1 MTSLSTRFIQNKSY
15 RKIYRIALL
24 VISAGL
30 VLASLVLP
38 IALRPASLPVQLGGV
53 SPQTYVAPRT
63 LTYES
68 EVLTKNA
75 RTTAA
80 NAISDRYLPMDLTI
94 SRAQIRKLQEV
105 INKISTIRTDKSIL
119 YEHKLMMMRQFE
131 GIALS
136 QDVINKI
143 LQLNESDW
151 NIVTQESISAL
162 ERTMRNTIRDYQV
175 QEVQHNLPSLISYTL
190 PDRFVYI
197 VDELASPFITANSLY
212 SKEETEAL
220 RQNAMDSVLPINRTY
235 VQNQTIALKGQI
247 INEEQLEAL
256 QLFSLIK
263 PVNKIEELIAASS
276 IVLVL
281 VGFIILYFT
290 RRQITPMGD
299 LKSLTVIALGFLL
312 FLYGARFLIP
322 NRAII
327 PYFYPIAAY
336 ALILVT
342 LFNLE
347 IGIIFSIALSILAA
361 YGLSNSLDL
370 TLFYMISSII
380 AALAIGR
387 GRRITSFFI
396 SAIAISL
403 ASSAVLVAY
412 KLTDPFSDLIGLVTL
427 IGVSF
432 LNGVA
437 AASLALLFQYIL
449 SQLLGLVTPLYL
461 LEISRPDHPLLKYL
475 LQNAPGT
482 YQHSLQVSNLAEQA
496 AEAIGADALLTRVGT
511 LYHDI
516 GKTQNSS
523 FFIENQV
530 PGKLNTHDDL
540 DEVIAAQIIIQHV
553 QDGINLANKYRLP
566 SKIKEFIREHHG
578 TQFTRYQYNRALEK
592 NHNDPSKVDKELF
605 HYPGPKPRSKET
617 ALVMLADGCEARA
630 RAELPKN
637 KEDLERLVKSVFD
650 YCLKEEQF
658 NKTNLTLQD
667 MKIAQESIIKTLSN
681 TYHPRIQYPESAL
694 EKLAK
699 E

>member
-1 MTSLSTRFIQNKSY
+1 VTSLSTRFIQNKSY
-15 RKIYRIALL
+15 RKFYRIALL

-151 NIVTQESISAL
+151 SIVTQESISAL